1 MLYLALKFFSVP
13 VPVPELFC
21 KYLTRPVPKSKPLPV
36 RPNPLDI
43 PFESFDPQGA
53 PLDSPLDPQT
63 KPDYQETKNFC
74 TVYPWSCFKATVHFT
89 SRTLGL
95 FKVASSFWMWIFT
108 KLGTGKGPAVVDHQP
123 GQVHKVSYYSHQFLQ
138 GLQDPE

>member
-1 MLYLALKFFSVP
+1 MGIYALQIIRRAIK
-13 VPVPELFC
+13 
-21 KYLTRPVPKSKPLPV
+21 
-36 RPNPLDI
+36 
-43 PFESFDPQGA
+43 
-53 PLDSPLDPQT
+53 SPLLTPWVHKDVCLDPLGPPRNSPWPLLTPQT

-89 SRTLGL
+89 HFTSQTWANLVL

-108 KLGTGKGPAVVDHQP
+108 KLGTGKGPTVVDHQP
-123 GQVHKVSYYSHQFLQ
+123 GQVHKVSYYIHQFLQ